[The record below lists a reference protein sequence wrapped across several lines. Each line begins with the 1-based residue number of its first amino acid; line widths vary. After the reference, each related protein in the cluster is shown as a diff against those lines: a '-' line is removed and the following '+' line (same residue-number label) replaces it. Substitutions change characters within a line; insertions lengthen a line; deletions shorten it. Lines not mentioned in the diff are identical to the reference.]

1 MPLLQTFGN
10 SAVRGFR
17 TLVAGIGGPYWINI
31 FGQYGATTA
40 ENNSGVAV
48 DSTGNVYTIG
58 YTSSP
63 GYNVNQTAKFNISG
77 AVQWQYRFGSGAPY
91 YINYPRNCAVD
102 SAGNLYSASN
112 WWSST
117 VQGIIYKQNTSGTGV
132 YRIPLPDNNGS
143 STVDVQG
150 ITIDSSDNAY
160 IAGYTGNQGK
170 GFIIKVNSAG
180 TELMNAAIRAP
191 SAAYYHYC
199 IASDSSGNSYA
210 GGIYL
215 SVGQHFVLSKVDSG
229 GTYQWSKYLTS
240 GGNIVEGFY
249 GVVANSSGDVY
260 ATGYSNATGNND
272 IITAKYNSSGA
283 LQWQRR
289 LAGSSNTNDMASG
302 IVMDKSGNVYI
313 CGSTNPG
320 NSVYCI
326 FVAKYNS
333 SGTLQWQRT
342 IGSSGKSW
350 YGQRIFIDSGDNLYV
365 AGATDI
371 TGGDDAVTIKMKSDG
386 SQTGTYTVGSYSV
399 TIAASSL
406 TGSTSTLTDSDAPS
420 WVQATPSVGPSVVSA
435 GVYTATTWS
444 STTGTM

>member
-10 SAVRGFR
+10 SAIRGFR
-17 TLVAGIGGPYWINI
+17 TLIAGIGGPYWINI

-48 DSTGNVYTIG
+48 DSTGNVYTLG

-77 AVQWQYRFGSGAPY
+77 ALQWQYRFGSGAPY
-91 YINYPRNCAVD
+91 YINSPRNCAVD
-102 SAGNLYSASN
+102 SAGNLYSASG

-117 VQGIIYKQNTSGTGV
+117 TQGIMYKQSSSGAGV
-132 YRIPLPDNNGS
+132 YRITYPDNNGS
-143 STVDVQG
+143 STSYIYGVTV
-150 ITIDSSDNAY
+150 DSSDNTY
-160 IAGYTGNQGK
+160 VAGNTDNQGK
-170 GFIIKVNSAG
+170 GFIIKTNPAG

-191 SAAYYHYC
+191 SANYYHYC
-199 IASDSSGNSYA
+199 VASDSSGNSYA
-210 GGIYL
+210 GGTFL
-215 SVGQHFVLSKVDSG
+215 STGQHFVVSKVDSG

-240 GGNIVEGFY
+240 GGNIVEY
-249 GVVANSSGDVY
+249 WLGVAANASGDVY
-260 ATGYSNATGNND
+260 TTGYSNATGNND

-289 LAGSSNTNDMASG
+289 LAGSSSTNDVGYG
-302 IVMDKSGNVYI
+302 IVLDKSGNAYV
-313 CGSTNPG
+313 CGYTNPG

-350 YGQRIFIDSGDNLYV
+350 YGQRIFIDSGDNLYIT
-365 AGATDI
+365 GATDI
-371 TGGDDAVTIKMKSDG
+371 TGSDDAVTIKMKSDG
-386 SQTGTYTVGSYSV
+386 SQTGTYTVGSYNI

-406 TGSTSTLTDSDAPS
+406 TSSASALTDSDAPS
-420 WVQATPSVGPSVVSA
+420 WYQFTPSVGANLSSA
-435 GVYTATTWS
+435 GTYTATTWT